1 MFSETKKHFINVQDN
16 YIILDPILDH
26 INFYESNN
34 LIQQFDK
41 HKSLLE
47 SNLDS
52 LDFNKLW
59 SNIDHFLA
67 VI

>member
-1 MFSETKKHFINVQDN
+1 MQDN
-16 YIILDPILDH
+16 YITLDPILDH
-26 INFYESNN
+26 INFYETNN
-34 LIQQFDK
+34 LIKQFDK

-59 SNIDHFLA
+59 SKIDHFMA
-67 VI
+67 VV